1 MLYLELGIT
10 PIRFII
16 MSRRL
21 MFYHYILNEDS
32 DSLLYKFYKLQARK
46 PVKNDWCLT
55 INENLNELKIS
66 LTEHQIQNMSKIAF
80 QKIVKESIQNAA
92 LNYLVK
98 MKNIHSKVAHICYD
112 SLKMQDYLKPS
123 IFSSDLAK
131 FTFLCRSRMLL
142 VGENYKHG
150 QNVTTCPLCND
161 HSKSDSQLHLL
172 KCSKLNISNI
182 VDKRAPDYEDL
193 FCQNTTK
200 KHTVA
205 EFLKQNFTKRTKLI
219 INQEES

>member
-1 MLYLELGIT
+1 MFINGILTNLEASYALRNIDVEKLEKCDEQLLRLILECPSKTPREMLYLELGIT

-55 INENLNELKIS
+55 INENLNELKIF

-92 LNYLVK
+92 LNYLKK
-98 MKNIHSKVAHICYD
+98 MKNSHSKVIHI
-112 SLKMQDYLKPS
+112 S
-123 IFSSDLAK
+123 
-131 FTFLCRSRMLL
+131 
-142 VGENYKHG
+142 
-150 QNVTTCPLCND
+150 
-161 HSKSDSQLHLL
+161 
-172 KCSKLNISNI
+172 
-182 VDKRAPDYEDL
+182 
-193 FCQNTTK
+193 
-200 KHTVA
+200 
-205 EFLKQNFTKRTKLI
+205 
-219 INQEES
+219 